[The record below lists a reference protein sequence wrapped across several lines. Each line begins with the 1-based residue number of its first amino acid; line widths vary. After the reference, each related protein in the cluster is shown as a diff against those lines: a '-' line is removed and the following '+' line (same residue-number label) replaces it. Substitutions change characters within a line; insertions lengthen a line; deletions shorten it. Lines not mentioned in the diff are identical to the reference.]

1 MKYTRKFEK
10 RNPTGRAAG
19 TGRTGSR
26 TLARKILSAVA
37 ALSVAGQPFAALA
50 STVTRVDGT
59 KIDFN
64 NNVGKIYAEQMKG
77 DVAVNRFDQFNITA
91 GDIANMYF
99 QTQGSSQWAGSLVNF
114 VNSRVDVAGT
124 VNAIKGNQI
133 GGNLYFLSASGMAVT
148 GSGVINAGSLFV
160 MTPTQDFMKGILD
173 NQNFSIDDFANNEWK
188 QISTMQVPLNA
199 SGTITVEGQIHTTDG
214 INLRAARIQVGG
226 ENASPDAGALL
237 ETGVLDFK
245 DFVKLD
251 ASQQEAAGLRSL
263 TATQTGSGDI
273 VLSAVATER
282 NEYDDTFDTSTTDN
296 NLIHAS
302 VSVAGGSKVKAA
314 GDVNITAAASSGEA
328 YDKYFSDANGE
339 TDGALE
345 VWGQIVKT
353 KADITIDGTVTGQH
367 VDIAADSHNSFITG
381 GPTDVASLDTI
392 NAVLGAGT
400 INMDAAYAVL
410 GSEASV
416 DVGETAVVE
425 ATAADTADEKALS
438 ITADSTVNA
447 AAGAATTAIKFM
459 NFKHSG
465 NVPSAAAAYAKTDNT
480 ASVTIAGSV
489 KSAGSMDVKANADSH
504 LEAAAVNN
512 VTYAGG
518 GSTADETRIN
528 AAITIANGTNAA
540 SVDIADTAS
549 LNAAGD
555 LDVSAV
561 GTNSVRTEAYA
572 ESKESAAV
580 SAAVNVTAY
589 DSSASVNVDGTL
601 RGSAVNVTTG
611 NAVTENTVIADSSIG
626 SGRFKTAAV
635 NAALG
640 SQSFNTIKDALTSI
654 KNQIYKSED
663 TINTFVDNAADMF
676 SAGATVA
683 VANESH
689 AADVTIGNSASIT
702 AENADGAKG
711 NIAVK
716 ASNVIYDTQMRAQG
730 VTNNYTDNNDKKE
743 VLINAAVLYADV
755 DNRASVTV
763 EGGSAE
769 NHAALDGADVTI
781 SADSEFRYGR
791 IDRMI
796 GELLALCEQL
806 EGAYDSNSDYAEHV
820 KELADKANA
829 YKENLAKDPSYAD
842 STEGNEA
849 AMALALAA
857 QTVSEDASVTTQI
870 KEIFTGPF
878 SVAGAAAEFA
888 NPANYASFRAS
899 GGTSGSHDDTTTAA
913 IAGSVNINNLN
924 TQAAVRIGKNAVVK
938 AEGQADIGA
947 HAKQEDV
954 AIVGRIGLNSGSEN
968 VIGGSVNVQ
977 QGQADSLVAIAEG
990 AAVSGASV
998 SLAAENDINR
1008 TGIVVGAGKGG
1019 NVAAAG
1025 MVNYM
1030 EGSSSAVVSVD
1041 DEASLN
1047 AEADADAA
1055 DGEAKKKDGSVS
1067 LHARNDT
1074 VITSIAGGAVLGTAA
1089 GVGASIGITD
1099 YEVDTI
1105 AAVADNDAD
1114 AVRDA
1119 DDPAARLLAH
1129 VRNGLNAEEA
1139 AALYGAG
1146 AVAADGAG
1154 ITANTFC
1161 ANAENGSVINTVTVA
1176 GGAVTGS
1183 DSDEPGIFDKANN
1196 FIANTGNRFQN
1207 VFNRADTAFHNK
1219 LGEGISVPPE
1229 ALPTNMEATNPKVGT
1244 DLPSLSLAGAGS
1256 ASVNV
1261 VDSETAAL
1269 VENAAVS
1276 LHPAGDAAAAMTVAA
1291 EDSGFIGAWSG
1302 AGALTWKQS
1311 VTETNWNNKNVGL
1324 AGAVAVNDAGS
1335 TVTAL
1340 IRGSSIDGASSI
1352 SNTAKK
1358 DGALVAAGLGLAAA
1372 KAGQGGNGSYNGA
1385 ASVSVNLSDNDISA
1399 LMEENTVN
1407 ENADDGAST
1416 ALTNG
1421 AYDSDT
1427 QVTGG
1432 INMSVIL
1439 GGEKGVAIGGTVGY
1453 SELTNEV
1460 TSRVS
1465 GGTYKDMGA
1474 VDVHALSDITQVGAA
1489 VGVSASAAQEK
1500 NIGFNGVAAYNQLNN
1515 TVTAG
1520 IENADIAAA
1529 SVGVR
1534 AQDTDL
1540 GTKKYDTY
1548 LEDRGIDADGS
1559 SYIENVKDTTTDLA
1573 NPGTSGNTIVTGA
1586 LGVTVAAGE
1595 NSGAGAAAISISDI
1609 NNDFDAHITG
1619 GTISAS
1625 GSGDESVPDVNV
1637 YAKSDT
1643 LLVGVA
1649 AGGAGS
1655 GNISGAGSVTWQT
1668 IDNDTTASI
1677 DSAAIHADSTAVRAL
1692 NGTLGVNVAGQIS
1705 VGKTAV
1711 GLAIA
1716 YNNMENTT
1724 GAYVKGGT
1732 VESYTEDGSAAVNVN
1747 AENAGKLY
1755 AIGAGVGVSTETAAA
1770 NGTIA
1775 INIGRNNTE
1784 ALIDADEEG
1793 NRAKLSRI
1801 SSLNVTTE
1809 DKSGEFALAGGVGAG
1824 KGAAVGGAVA
1834 YNEIGSLSGSD
1845 EEKKQQNT
1853 AQVNRADITNADG
1866 AKVNVNAG
1874 DTLSLDT
1881 IAVGVGVSAGGSGA
1895 SVAVQGAA
1903 ATALIDKN
1911 TEASMTDT
1919 VIKAADNVS
1928 GADVDIRASSV
1939 NELTTSADVASVAV
1953 GGASVSV
1960 GAGVAVNRSEADV
1973 AAYVDDGE
1981 MNVNDLRIDAA
1992 NRANIMT
1999 IGVGGS
2005 VAGGTGAG
2013 VTGSVAVNQIN
2024 NGTLAGIRNGAQI
2037 TAGNNVVVGAAGD
2050 EQIANYAGS
2059 ASVTATGAAIGVSV
2073 SVNQIDSMTD
2083 AAIKGDETKVTALGR
2098 GDETAVKDT
2107 VADSSIL
2114 DDFVDENAF
2123 ESGTSLAD
2131 SRTDSTYKGVA
2142 VSASSTHNIK
2152 SFLIN
2157 AGGTGTGAAVNGTV
2171 NVNQIDGATTAA
2183 IRGADINSA
2192 SGASDVSVVA
2202 HDYTNSA
2209 GIVGTANGT
2218 GTGASVGLGSDTNTV
2233 SRDVTAEVTGG
2244 ESAEN
2249 TVHAAD
2255 LVVDADAKQGIS
2267 SLTTGVS
2274 IAGIGA
2280 AVSNATSVA
2289 LLDGKTTARLHNA
2302 NVTAD
2307 TVDVN
2312 ASHTGKL
2319 NTLGIAVG
2327 AGGVGA
2333 GVGIGVSVL
2342 NEDSETTAELSGTS
2356 ISITGNG
2363 GDEAG
2368 HVNVGAENTTKVN
2381 YQLYNAGGAVAGV
2394 AGSIG
2399 VSNVNSRVNTAVKD
2413 STVGT
2418 ETDGVMA
2425 QAAKDIAISGK
2436 NTIDFTNKAGTA
2448 GAGAVG
2454 AGVGVAVNTIDSQ
2467 VLTSVENSYLY
2478 ASKDLSVTA
2487 EETRNV
2493 EQMAVNAAAGG
2504 VGAGANV
2511 MITNI
2516 GKEVDGAYGENL
2528 QTDKDGKVTGE
2539 DGMDVDAAYTQAEN
2553 AMNGNR
2559 LSSSY
2564 TLGVLSEAEVNQMP
2578 EAAAGKGTA
2587 AEEDKSMVKVTIDG
2601 AHLYT
2606 GDAVTAEAKETT
2618 NVEMNGINASAGLAA
2633 SVSGAVGILDVHRN
2647 SGVEIT
2653 SAAIDA
2659 GSFTAQALQNGESA
2673 LNIYQGTL
2681 GGGFS
2686 IGAAYA
2692 SASTEGKTGVGIGNS
2707 QINVKGDA
2715 DISAEDTGKT
2725 AVNAIGV
2732 AVAAGGAASVIA
2744 AEGTNRGE
2752 TTVTVDETGITAG
2765 GDITVDASRK
2775 ADEGDSLT
2783 VSAIAA
2789 SGGLAFAG
2797 AGVSAIAGEYGKVG
2811 AEITGS
2817 SRFNAGNAISVSA
2830 LNAPSV
2836 NASTGA
2842 VSASVL
2848 FGSAAVTVAEA
2859 NLGSEN
2865 EHLQTTV
2872 SIGDDSTF
2880 EAEAM
2885 TAEAKA
2891 DASQTVDMNAL
2902 SITASPFSASATA
2915 QVNTGGA
2922 AAYSDVSVDIGKSVF
2937 KGHDLNG
2944 MDLTVTGSNT
2954 VHQNVKAY
2962 GISAGTL
2969 AATGTNL
2976 ADTLAHLST
2985 QVTADGNADSRFD
2998 EVRIDGKSYAV
3009 VSNEA
3014 NGYGGALVDISP
3026 YAAKVENDFTADTDV
3041 TLKGVWNA
3049 AGSLS
3054 AQALNGMDIDL
3065 MADAVRA
3072 AILNGSG
3079 TWLHNVIDNAADVN
3093 LKDAKITTTGAQNY
3107 TAQNRA
3113 DYVGTIKGSGYGVAT
3128 GSATD
3133 FEDTIK
3139 FSAGVNITGST
3150 LESTGD
3156 DGGITAFASTD
3167 GSITSK
3173 NSLKSA
3179 GVIPVALASSAHAIT
3194 YDNSVDVNGSTLTT
3208 DKAGSDIT
3216 LAATDDTDVKL
3227 EALADT
3233 QGGVIGAASAAVTNT
3248 LNRANTISVD
3258 KESALHSTNDVNLY
3272 AGADTDG
3279 GLSGLNLQVLADA
3292 YNKTAV
3298 PVATKPSLSNTMTQA
3313 NQVHLDG
3320 TAESVRHINAKAGKG
3335 VTTVTESAEEYRI
3348 WGGTNGKG
3356 DVASTAF
3363 GDTVKSETTENFVN
3377 ITGSATAGIHNK
3389 LAITIDGQTTTTK
3402 PEYNE
3407 EQTEVVTEGGI
3418 SYDGITVTVKEGEDW
3433 FDTDSLKLT
3442 DMTLVNGL
3450 MERYNQVEAY
3460 LQAYAE
3466 DSDAHAAY
3474 AAERDLL
3481 LAEMLGAGLAE
3492 KSESGDIVPLES
3504 IDLPAVE
3511 LPDIVV
3517 SGGNVNIDADKLTGS
3532 GAITAQGAPQLSITN
3547 NSDLYLAVNDLTI
3560 SDAGGRIVTNET
3572 DVSSFGGKQTA
3583 DGVSGETPKITVTGG
3598 TQDFS
3603 ATDKLVKPDIGI
3615 FGDVTNTAGDIEIRN
3630 ENYDILM
3637 QGSVNGRNITIS
3649 APKGSVTQ
3657 TSSTG
3662 IFNVGSD
3669 PITRLQFSE
3678 EVAKKIQT
3686 YLYEQYSKNSSA
3698 TSGSLSFDNY
3708 RDYLSWLL
3716 TDVGVTLEELGVGTQ
3731 VVGTDDVTITNN
3743 VKYRL
3748 LLISYAQKVLG
3759 EDATTEEI
3767 AAEALKQETEAKA
3780 GGFSSWITFLNKV
3793 GADYTISEDGL
3804 SALESSLTKEQ
3815 VSVHAGGNVYI
3826 DAVNVNIGGLV
3837 QSGYGSY
3844 ATALTDVDAGK
3855 VSALDAAWQTAPVTL
3870 TDADVMGNDKYLV
3883 NGGGEYWNADTKQ
3896 WEYEVKVYYN
3906 PSTQQLITESVRP
3919 EGGDIRITGKVSSTG
3934 NGRILAADGTPDV
3947 SIDTSAV
3954 DRDLKVNSITVNQL
3968 SGLITI
3974 TDKNQLKTVDGKAV
3988 DGAYLVTEYR
3998 NGQYRQ
4004 YYVGDTTLPDW
4015 TDGTPDYQPAE
4026 GTQFAWTGG
4035 VTGERIEQK
4044 QYTEK
4049 FLFWG
4054 PLTYSKS
4061 DDLLQRIKQV
4071 GGKVESTPI
4080 SSGGETSS
4088 MVNGSLITGN
4098 YAGGENM
4105 LTIKWNYSDLLDE
4118 NGNPIT
4124 QASDPTVK
4132 KKYDGT
4138 AGKIFGYGKYYY
4150 TWTETTGDQM
4160 SSTTGIKADNAV
4172 QIGFIGTDGKGNIQV
4187 TSQGNL
4193 SLAGNLTNATAVTD
4207 GQTSGVGSVNL
4218 TSTAGGI
4225 ASLGSAA
4232 IHSDDV
4238 NLSAAGDIA
4247 VNHAAIGSGA
4257 SLDAVTTAGD
4267 IRFTSA
4273 DGDLTVERAY
4283 AGGTDGGYTAST
4295 GSVFI
4300 RTKGS
4305 LFDAGQYD
4313 AAVKGQRIDLV
4324 STAGSI
4330 GTKDKALTIVG
4341 GSDLYSSDTM
4351 ASSVNAQAQGD
4362 IVLTQTDGNMRLGT
4376 IVSETGDAV
4385 LTVTDGSFVDAHP
4398 TKESASSTAE
4408 DKIARWLEAGLISA
4422 DDTEDSSAKAAEAA
4436 KEERLKGLTDR
4447 METLA
4452 SESEHTVT
4460 DYTEAADAFFND
4472 EDMQTAKQTYIT
4484 AVTGANGD
4492 TDTINAAYADYK
4504 AAQDA
4509 YFESKGFT
4517 PAEQEVIASYAEVA
4531 NSDNYGWSQNQL
4543 LYAVQDSVL
4552 NADPG
4557 EVLTVETPNVS
4568 AKNITLN
4575 AAKGGVGVDGEAQ
4588 TIAYGDLN
4596 NVDNLKLLASAKAG
4610 DLTWGDD
4617 SVTIRQQQPITVQVT
4632 EETGEVN
4639 VTGRDNV
4646 YLAGVKDT
4654 QLHLND
4660 IATAGDIRLQGDA
4673 GVDVNTLKGE
4683 NLTIAGGTGSI
4694 SSTVNDGGYVH
4705 TNMSGA
4711 VDVRAEGDISIYQMT
4726 GDRDAEGDL
4735 RILSAATDG
4744 TANFKADG
4752 SILMYNVPG
4761 STAQGYINAGTELN
4775 LIAGGAVGSADT
4787 GIRVLDNGAVVNA
4800 DAKNGGI
4807 YLTGTNSSHTDDGTL
4822 VLGTLTGESVNV
4834 TGEGSISLGRE
4845 DDPATESSE
4854 AVAGSISTTD
4864 GDVTLAAAKDIG
4876 LDNGSITAKTD
4887 GSGTV
4892 HLTAGTVN
4900 EDGTAGTIGS
4910 VTQNEDAAG
4919 SIHAGTVNLSTT
4931 GSQILASAE
4940 NVIDRFAAEGLGEA
4954 GSINGSIDF
4963 VSAAENVSV
4972 AFGDETNKGIT
4983 VHDGGITVTQTHDDG
4998 GSLTI
5003 TGSAA
5008 TTETEEPVDASIAFT
5023 STGGL
5028 TNTGTLTSADA
5039 VTMTAQGGITQTGDV
5054 TAADDAS
5061 FTTTGGAIS
5070 LGGSVTSTA
5079 GSVTADTNSGVI
5091 TVTGSASAAQD
5102 VSLTTDSG
5110 AITVTGT
5117 STAGKGFTATTG
5129 SGAIELGGDVTA
5141 ETESIKAETKDGAIT
5156 VSGKTDAAKDITL
5169 HSDKGAITV
5178 TGGAEAGD
5186 NFSATTATGDV
5197 TIGTETGGSVTAGT
5211 GNVTVTTGSGDVTVY
5226 GTTEAGTDIAFHSDK
5241 GTIHVGGASTAGQTF
5256 SATTGGGDIF
5266 LDGDVTS
5273 KEDRIM
5279 AETESGAITVSGNAG
5294 AEKDITLKS
5303 GSGAIKVTGTST
5315 AGKGFTATTGSGDIT
5330 LKGDVTTGTDDV
5342 SASTGSGDITIGGII
5357 TSGSD
5362 VTAETEDG
5370 NITFAE
5376 AVHADKGNITANAKG
5391 TGSIRVTDDL
5401 SALGD
5406 ISLAVNNGGI
5416 LFKGS
5421 EDGVHEEIHITS
5433 ASGNIT
5439 VTAAGADDIMDTNGE
5454 GENGDWAIFTALGEG
5469 GEGGNITV
5477 RHDGTGDIDL
5487 YELTA
5492 KNDARVSAGKDDGT
5506 GGNIHIVNLNGD
5518 LVAIVT
5524 KNPDAEMQ
5532 VEHMTAASRI
5542 ELTGSNINLDTIR
5555 QREDG
5560 DGFLVLDLEASDPA
5574 QPITSLIIR
5583 DLGSPVGTRF
5593 EQLWLKDGFIHSS
5606 SGALHFDKLFVEDLF
5621 TAETPYMKT
5630 DVWGAPPVLDT
5641 SKDTIYWIDTP
5652 KNRPSVSLNDWYDP
5666 SVDGGWMY
5674 LHFDGA
5680 APLQDSNGHLLYGKN
5695 GSEVYSRR
5703 HSLVEWMNR
5712 FQDRDFYDG
5721 ERAAETLL
5729 SYHDRYGLISGG
5741 GAAAENADESEITV
5755 E

>member
-10 RNPTGRAAG
+10 RNSTGRAAG
-19 TGRTGSR
+19 TGRIDSR

-50 STVTRVDGT
+50 STVTRVPGASGGEI
-59 KIDFN
+59 KFEN
-64 NNVGKIYAEQMKG
+64 GVGKIYAEQMKG

-99 QTQGSSQWAGSLVNF
+99 QTQGANQWAGSLVNF

-124 VNAIKGNQI
+124 VNAIKDNQI
-133 GGNLYFLSASGMAVT
+133 GGNLYFLSANGMAVT

-173 NQNFSIDDFANNEWK
+173 NQNFSIDDFSNNEWK

-425 ATAADTADEKALS
+425 ATAADTADEKALT

-601 RGSAVNVTTG
+601 RGSAVNVTAG

-635 NAALG
+635 NSALG

-769 NHAALDGADVTI
+769 SHAALDGADVTI

-806 EGAYDSNSDYAEHV
+806 EGAYDSNSDYAAHV

-947 HAKQEDV
+947 HATQEDV
-954 AIVGRIGLNSGSEN
+954 AIVGRIGLNSGAEN

-1146 AVAADGAG
+1146 TVAADGAG
-1154 ITANTFC
+1154 ITANTFR

-1276 LHPAGDAAAAMTVAA
+1276 LHPTGDAAAAMTVAA

-1465 GGTYKDMGA
+1465 GGTYKDMGT

-1489 VGVSASAAQEK
+1489 VGVSASAAQGK

-1520 IENADIAAA
+1520 IENADIAATA
-1529 SVGVR
+1529 VGVR

-1732 VESYTEDGSAAVNVN
+1732 VESYTEDGSASVNVN

-1770 NGTIA
+1770 NGTVA

-1853 AQVNRADITNADG
+1853 AQVNRADITTADG

-1874 DTLSLDT
+1874 DTSSLDT

-1973 AAYVDDGE
+1973 AACVDGGE

-1992 NRANIMT
+1992 NRANIET

-2059 ASVTATGAAIGVSV
+2059 ASVTATGAAVGVSV

-2083 AAIKGDETKVTALGR
+2083 AAIEGDETKVTALGK

-2107 VADSSIL
+2107 VDDGSIL
-2114 DDFVDENAF
+2114 DNFVDENAF

-2152 SFLIN
+2152 SFLLN

-2202 HDYTNSA
+2202 HDYANSA

-2233 SRDVTAEVTGG
+2233 SRDVTAEVIGG
-2244 ESAEN
+2244 ASAKN

-2327 AGGVGA
+2327 AGGEGA

-2363 GDEAG
+2363 GEEAG
-2368 HVNVGAENTTKVN
+2368 HVNVGAENATKVN

-2528 QTDKDGKVTGE
+2528 QTDKDGNVTSE

-2564 TLGVLSEAEVNQMP
+2564 TLGVLSEDEVNQMP
-2578 EAAAGKGTA
+2578 EAAAGKGAA

-2601 AHLYT
+2601 AHLYA

-2618 NVEMNGINASAGLAA
+2618 NVEMDGINASAGLAA

-2653 SAAIDA
+2653 STAIDA
-2659 GSFTAQALQNGESA
+2659 GSFTAQALQNGGSA

-2732 AVAAGGAASVIA
+2732 AVAAGGAASVIV

-2752 TTVTVDETGITAG
+2752 TTVTVNETGITAG

-2848 FGSAAVTVAEA
+2848 LGSAAVTVAEA

-2880 EAEAM
+2880 EADTM

-2902 SITASPFSASATA
+2902 SITASPFAASATA

-2937 KGHDLNG
+2937 KGHDPNG
-2944 MDLTVTGSNT
+2944 MDLSVTGSNT

-3041 TLKGVWNA
+3041 TLKGAWNA

-3065 MADAVRA
+3065 TADAVRA
-3072 AILNGSG
+3072 AIIGGSG
-3079 TWLHNVIDNAADVN
+3079 TWLDNVIQNAADVN
-3093 LKDAKITTTGAQNY
+3093 LTDASITTGGAQSY
-3107 TAQNRA
+3107 TAENRA
-3113 DYVGTIKGSGYGVAT
+3113 DYTGAINGSGYGGLDVN
-3128 GSATD
+3128 ATD
-3133 FEDTIK
+3133 FKDDIDFHAAVTMD
-3139 FSAGVNITGST
+3139 GST

-3156 DGGITAFASTD
+3156 GGGITAFALTD
-3167 GSITSK
+3167 GTLTAK

-3208 DKAGSDIT
+3208 GKAGSDIT
-3216 LAATDDTDVKL
+3216 LAAADDTDVKL

-3233 QGGVIGAASAAVTNT
+3233 QGGVIGAASAAVKNT

-3363 GDTVKSETTENFVN
+3363 GDTVKSETTENFVD

-3389 LAITIDGQTTTTK
+3389 LDITIGGQTTTKEPT
-3402 PEYNE
+3402 YV
-3407 EQTEVVTEGGI
+3407 EVELKDEGGNPILDEDGNPRKEKVLDTEGGI
-3418 SYDGITVTVKEGEDW
+3418 SYNGITVTVKEGEDW

-3532 GAITAQGAPQLSITN
+3532 GTITAQGAPQLTITN

-3572 DVSSFGGKQTA
+3572 DVSSFDGTKIA
-3583 DGVSGETPKITVTGG
+3583 DGVSGETPKITVAGG

-3630 ENYDILM
+3630 DNYDILM

-3686 YLYEQYSKNSSA
+3686 YLYEQYSKNPSA

-3716 TDVGVTLEELGVGTQ
+3716 TAVGVTLEELGVGTQ
-3731 VVGTDDVTITNN
+3731 IVGTDDVTITNN
-3743 VKYRL
+3743 VTYRL

-3759 EDATTEEI
+3759 EDATAEEI
-3767 AAEALKQETEAKA
+3767 LNLETEAKA

-3793 GADYTISEDGL
+3793 GADYTISEAGL

-4004 YYVGDTTLPDW
+4004 YYVGDTTLPGW
-4015 TDGTPDYQPAE
+4015 TDGMPDYQPAK

-4061 DDLLQRIKQV
+4061 DDLLQRIEQV

-4172 QIGFIGTDGKGNIQV
+4172 QIGFIGTDGTGNIQV

-4257 SLDAVTTAGD
+4257 SLDAVTTAGN

-4283 AGGTDGGYTAST
+4283 AGGTDGDYTAST
-4295 GSVFI
+4295 GSVSI
-4300 RTKGS
+4300 RTEGS
-4305 LFDAGQYD
+4305 LFDAGQRD

-4324 STAGSI
+4324 SGGSI
-4330 GTKDKALTIVG
+4330 GSLDENGTVTNEFRIVG

-4398 TKESASSTAE
+4398 TEDSASSTAE

-4422 DDTEDSSAKAAEAA
+4422 DDTEDSSDKAAKAA
-4436 KEERLKGLTDR
+4436 KEERLAGLTDR

-4460 DYTEAADAFFND
+4460 DYTDAADAFFND
-4472 EDMQTAKQTYIT
+4472 EGMQTAKQTYIT
-4484 AVTGANGD
+4484 ALTEANGD

-4531 NSDNYGWSQNQL
+4531 NSKNYGWSQNQL

-4552 NADPG
+4552 NAEPG

-4588 TIAYGDLN
+4588 KIDYDDLN

-4632 EETGEVN
+4632 EETGAVN

-4660 IATAGDIRLQGDA
+4660 IATTGDIRLQGDA
-4673 GVDVNTLKGE
+4673 GVDVSTLKGE

-4694 SSTVNDGGYVH
+4694 GSTVNDGGYVH
-4705 TNMSGA
+4705 TEMSGV
-4711 VDVRAEGDISIYQMT
+4711 VDARAEGDISIFQT
-4726 GDRDAEGDL
+4726 AGDL
-4735 RILSAATDG
+4735 QILSAATEG

-4752 SILMYNVPG
+4752 SILMYDVPG

-4800 DAKNGGI
+4800 DAQNGGI
-4807 YLTGTNSSHTDDGTL
+4807 YLAGTNSSHTDDGTL

-4845 DDPATESSE
+4845 DDPTEPSE

-4864 GDVTLAAAKDIG
+4864 GDVTLTAAKDIG

-4892 HLTAGTVN
+4892 DLTARG
-4900 EDGTAGTIGS
+4900 GS
-4910 VTQNEDAAG
+4910 VTQSEISTG
-4919 SIHAGTVNLSTT
+4919 SIHADTVNLSTT
-4931 GSQILASAE
+4931 DSQILASAE
-4940 NVIDRFAAEGLGEA
+4940 NVISRFVAEGLGET

-4972 AFGDETNKGIT
+4972 DFGDGIT
-4983 VHDGGITVTQTHDDG
+4983 VNDGGITVTHQSGTG
-4998 GSLTI
+4998 NPGSLTI
-5003 TGSAA
+5003 TGSAT
-5008 TTETEEPVDASIAFT
+5008 TTEAEEDTDASIAFT
-5023 STGGL
+5023 STGSIK
-5028 TNTGTLTSADA
+5028 NDGTLTSADA
-5039 VTMTAQGGITQTGDV
+5039 VTMTAQGGIKQTGDV

-5070 LGGSVTSTA
+5070 LGGSVTSTS
-5079 GSVTADTNSGVI
+5079 GNVTADTKDGAI
-5091 TVTGSASAAQD
+5091 TVTGSASAGQN

-5110 AITVTGT
+5110 AVTIGTEDGEGSVTANAGDVTVTTGSGDVTVHGT

-5141 ETESIKAETKDGAIT
+5141 KTESITAETKDGAIT
-5156 VSGKTDAAKDITL
+5156 VSGKTDAAKDIML
-5169 HSDKGAITV
+5169 HSGDGAIT
-5178 TGGAEAGD
+5178 
-5186 NFSATTATGDV
+5186 
-5197 TIGTETGGSVTAGT
+5197 
-5211 GNVTVTTGSGDVTVY
+5211 
-5226 GTTEAGTDIAFHSDK
+5226 
-5241 GTIHVGGASTAGQTF
+5241 
-5256 SATTGGGDIF
+5256 
-5266 LDGDVTS
+5266 
-5273 KEDRIM
+5273 
-5279 AETESGAITVSGNAG
+5279 
-5294 AEKDITLKS
+5294 
-5303 GSGAIKVTGTST
+5303 VTGTST
-5315 AGKGFTATTGSGDIT
+5315 AGAGFAATTGSGDIT
-5330 LKGDVTTGTDDV
+5330 LEGDVTTGTDDV
-5342 SASTGSGDITIGGII
+5342 SASTGSGDITIGGVI
-5357 TSGSD
+5357 TSGKD

-5370 NITFAE
+5370 SITFAE
-5376 AVHADKGNITANAKG
+5376 AVHAENGNITASAKG

-5416 LFKGS
+5416 RFEGS

-5433 ASGNIT
+5433 ASGDIT
-5439 VTAAGADDIMDTNGE
+5439 VTAAGAGDIMDTNGK
-5454 GENGDWAIFTALGEG
+5454 GETGDWAIFTASGEG

-5477 RHDGTGDIDL
+5477 RHEGTGDIDL

-5492 KNDARVSAGKDDGT
+5492 KNDARVYAAGEGGT

-5542 ELTGSNINLDTIR
+5542 ELTGSDINLDTIR

-5630 DVWGAPPVLDT
+5630 DVWGAPPVLDP
-5641 SKDTIYWIDTP
+5641 SKDTIYWIDTS
-5652 KNRPSVSLNDWYDP
+5652 KNRPSVSLSDWYEP
-5666 SVDGGWMY
+5666 AVDGGWMY

>member
-26 TLARKILSAVA
+26 TLARKILSAVT
-37 ALSVAGQPFAALA
+37 ALSVIGNPFATLA
-50 STVTRVDGT
+50 ASVVTRYDKPNDNIMTG
-59 KIDFN
+59 
-64 NNVGKIYAEQMKG
+64 NVGNIYAETVK
-77 DVAVNRFDQFNITA
+77 DNVAVNRFDKFQIGA

-124 VNAIKGNQI
+124 VNAIKDNRI

-214 INLRAARIQVGG
+214 INLRAAHIQVGG
-226 ENASPDAGALL
+226 ETASPDAGALL

-251 ASQQEAAGLRSL
+251 DSQQEAAGLRSL

-282 NEYDDTFDTSTTDN
+282 NEYDGTFDTSTTDN

-353 KADITIDGTVTGQH
+353 KADIAIDGTVTGRH
-367 VDIAADSHNSFITG
+367 VDIAVDSHNSFITG

-540 SVDIADTAS
+540 LVDIADTAS
-549 LNAAGD
+549 LNAEGD

-601 RGSAVNVTTG
+601 RGSAVNITAG

-689 AADVTIGNSASIT
+689 AADVTIGNGASIT

-769 NHAALDGADVTI
+769 SHAALDGADVTI

-806 EGAYDSNSDYAEHV
+806 EGAYDSNSDYAAHV

-947 HAKQEDV
+947 HATQEDV
-954 AIVGRIGLNSGSEN
+954 AIVGRIGLNSGAEN

-1154 ITANTFC
+1154 ITANTFR

-1269 VENAAVS
+1269 VENAVVS

-1534 AQDTDL
+1534 AQDTNL

-1801 SSLNVTTE
+1801 SSLNVTTG
-1809 DKSGEFALAGGVGAG
+1809 DKNGEFALAGGVGAG

-1853 AQVNRADITNADG
+1853 AQVNRADITTADG

-1874 DTLSLDT
+1874 DTSSLDT

-1973 AAYVDDGE
+1973 SACVDGGE

-2083 AAIKGDETKVTALGR
+2083 AAIEGDETKVTALGK

-2209 GIVGTANGT
+2209 GIVGTANVT

-2244 ESAEN
+2244 ASAKN

-2289 LLDGKTTARLHNA
+2289 LLDGKTTARLHTA

-2368 HVNVGAENTTKVN
+2368 HVNVGAENATKVN

-2448 GAGAVG
+2448 SAGAVG

-2487 EETRNV
+2487 EESRTVN
-2493 EQMAVNAAAGG
+2493 QLAVNAAAGG

-2528 QTDKDGKVTGE
+2528 QTDDNGKVTGE
-2539 DGMDVDAAYTQAEN
+2539 DGMDVDAAYTQAED

-2578 EAAAGKGTA
+2578 EAAAGKGAA
-2587 AEEDKSMVKVTIDG
+2587 AEEDKSIVKVTIDG
-2601 AHLYT
+2601 AYLYA

-2653 SAAIDA
+2653 STAIDA
-2659 GSFTAQALQNGESA
+2659 GSFTAQALQNGGSA

-2707 QINVKGDA
+2707 QINVKGDV

-2732 AVAAGGAASVIA
+2732 AVAAGGAASVIV

-2752 TTVTVDETGITAG
+2752 TTVTIDKTAIAAG

-2848 FGSAAVTVAEA
+2848 LGSAAVTVAEA

-2880 EAEAM
+2880 EADTM

-2937 KGHDLNG
+2937 KGHDPNG
-2944 MDLTVTGSNT
+2944 MDLSVTGSNT

-3065 MADAVRA
+3065 TADAVRA
-3072 AILNGSG
+3072 AIIGGSG
-3079 TWLHNVIDNAADVN
+3079 TRLDNVIQNAADVN
-3093 LKDAKITTTGAQNY
+3093 LTGASITTGGAQSY
-3107 TAQNRA
+3107 TAENRA
-3113 DYVGTIKGSGYGVAT
+3113 DYTGVINGSGYGGLDV
-3128 GSATD
+3128 SATEFKDDID
-3133 FEDTIK
+3133 FHAAVTMD
-3139 FSAGVNITGST
+3139 SST

-3156 DGGITAFASTD
+3156 NGGITAFASTD
-3167 GSITSK
+3167 GTITSK

-3179 GVIPVALASSAHAIT
+3179 GVIPVALASSTHGIT
-3194 YDNSVDVNGSTLTT
+3194 YDSRVDVKGSTLTT

-3216 LAATDDTDVKL
+3216 LAAADDTDVKL
-3227 EALADT
+3227 ETIADT
-3233 QGGVIGAASAAVTNT
+3233 QGGAVGAASAAVKNT

-3272 AGADTDG
+3272 AGADTGG

-3292 YNKTAV
+3292 YNKTLV
-3298 PVATKPSLSNTMTQA
+3298 PVATKPSLTNTMTQA

-3348 WGGTNGKG
+3348 WGGTNGQG

-3363 GDTVKSETTENFVN
+3363 GDTVKSETTENFVE

-3389 LAITIDGQTTTTK
+3389 LDITIDGQTTTKEPT
-3402 PEYNE
+3402 YV
-3407 EQTEVVTEGGI
+3407 EVELKDEDGNPILDEDGNPRKETVLDTEGGI

-3433 FDTDSLKLT
+3433 FDTDSLKPT

-3466 DSDAHAAY
+3466 DSDAYAAY

-3572 DVSSFGGKQTA
+3572 DVSSFDGTQAA
-3583 DGVSGETPKITVTGG
+3583 DGVSGETPSITVTGG
-3598 TQDFS
+3598 TKDFS
-3603 ATDKLVKPDIGI
+3603 DNTDKLVKPDIGI

-3686 YLYEQYSKNSSA
+3686 YLYEQYSKNQSE

-3731 VVGTDDVTITNN
+3731 IVGTDDVTITNN

-3883 NGGGEYWNADTKQ
+3883 NGGGEYWNTDTQQ

-3974 TDKNQLKTVDGKAV
+3974 TDKNQLKIVDGKAV

-4004 YYVGDTTLPDW
+4004 YYVGDTTLPGW
-4015 TDGTPDYQPAE
+4015 TSGTPDYQPAE

-4061 DDLLQRIKQV
+4061 DDLLQRIEQV

-4098 YAGGENM
+4098 YAGGDKM
-4105 LTIKWNYSDLLDE
+4105 LTIKWTYSDLLDE

-4160 SSTTGIKADNAV
+4160 SSTTGLKADNAV
-4172 QIGFIGTDGKGNIQV
+4172 QIGFIGTDGTGNIQV

-4207 GQTSGVGSVNL
+4207 GQTSGIGSVNL

-4247 VNHAAIGSGA
+4247 VNHASIGSGA

-4283 AGGTDGGYTAST
+4283 AGGTDGGYTAAT
-4295 GSVFI
+4295 GSVSI
-4300 RTKGS
+4300 RMEGS

-4324 STAGSI
+4324 SGGSI
-4330 GTKDKALTIVG
+4330 GSLDENGTVTNEFRIVG

-4385 LTVTDGSFVDAHP
+4385 LTVTDGSFIDAHP
-4398 TKESASSTAE
+4398 TEESASSTAE

-4422 DDTEDSSAKAAEAA
+4422 DDTEDSSKAAAEAA
-4436 KEERLKGLTDR
+4436 KEERLAGLTDR

-4452 SESEHTVT
+4452 SESDNGHTKDT
-4460 DYTEAADAFFND
+4460 YISAAADFHNNT
-4472 EDMQTAKQTYIT
+4472 DMQAAKEAYIT

-4509 YFESKGFT
+4509 YFERKGFT
-4517 PAEQEVIASYAEVA
+4517 PAEQEVITSYAEVA
-4531 NSDNYGWSQNQL
+4531 NSENYGWSRNQL

-4552 NADPG
+4552 NAEPG

-4673 GVDVNTLKGE
+4673 GVDVSTLKGE

-4694 SSTVNDGGYVH
+4694 GSTVNDGGYVH

-4711 VDVRAEGDISIYQMT
+4711 VDVRAEGDISIYQTT
-4726 GDRDAEGDL
+4726 GDRDSKGDL
-4735 RILSAATDG
+4735 RILSVATDG

-4800 DAKNGGI
+4800 DAQDGGI
-4807 YLTGTNSSHTDDGTL
+4807 YLEGTNSNHSDDGTL
-4822 VLGTLTGESVNV
+4822 VLGTLNGELVNV

-4845 DDPATESSE
+4845 DDPATEPSE

-4864 GDVTLAAAKDIG
+4864 GDVTLAAAKDIN
-4876 LDNGSITAKTD
+4876 LDNGSITAKTN

-4892 HLTAGTVN
+4892 DLTA
-4900 EDGTAGTIGS
+4900 AGGS
-4910 VTQNEDAAG
+4910 VTQSKDSAG
-4919 SIHAGTVNLSTT
+4919 SIHAGAVNISTT

-4940 NVIDRFAAEGLGEA
+4940 NVISQFAAEGLGEA

-4983 VHDGGITVTQTHDDG
+4983 VHDGGITVTQTHDNG

-5003 TGSAA
+5003 TGSAT
-5008 TTETEEPVDASIAFT
+5008 TTEAEEDTDASIAFT
-5023 STGGL
+5023 STGGIK
-5028 TNTGTLTSADA
+5028 NDGTLTSADA
-5039 VTMTAQGGITQTGDV
+5039 VTMTAQGDIKQTGDV

-5070 LGGSVTSTA
+5070 LGGSVTSTG
-5079 GSVTADTNSGVI
+5079 GSVTADTKDGAI
-5091 TVTGSASAAQD
+5091 TVTGSASAGQN

-5110 AITVTGT
+5110 A
-5117 STAGKGFTATTG
+5117 
-5129 SGAIELGGDVTA
+5129 
-5141 ETESIKAETKDGAIT
+5141 
-5156 VSGKTDAAKDITL
+5156 
-5169 HSDKGAITV
+5169 
-5178 TGGAEAGD
+5178 
-5186 NFSATTATGDV
+5186 V
-5197 TIGTETGGSVTAGT
+5197 TIGTEDGGSVTAGT
-5211 GNVTVTTGSGDVTVY
+5211 GDVTVTTGSGAVTVY
-5226 GTTEAGTDIAFHSDK
+5226 GSTEAGTDITLHSD
-5241 GTIHVGGASTAGQTF
+5241 
-5256 SATTGGGDIF
+5256 D
-5266 LDGDVTS
+5266 
-5273 KEDRIM
+5273 
-5279 AETESGAITVSGNAG
+5279 GAITV
-5294 AEKDITLKS
+5294 K
-5303 GSGAIKVTGTST
+5303 GTST
-5315 AGKGFTATTGSGDIT
+5315 AGAGFAATTGSGDIT
-5330 LKGDVTTGTDDV
+5330 LEGAVTTGTDDV
-5342 SASTGSGDITIGGII
+5342 SASTGSGNITIGGVI
-5357 TSGSD
+5357 TSGKD

-5376 AVHADKGNITANAKG
+5376 AVQADKGNITASAKG

-5416 LFKGS
+5416 LFEGS
-5421 EDGVHEEIHITS
+5421 EPDKHEEIRITS
-5433 ASGNIT
+5433 KSGDIT
-5439 VTAAGADDIMDTNGE
+5439 VTAAGADDIRDTNRDGDT
-5454 GENGDWAIFTALGEG
+5454 GDWAIFTALGEG

-5492 KNDARVSAGKDDGT
+5492 KNDARVYAAGEGGA

-5524 KNPDAEMQ
+5524 KNPDAEMR

-5542 ELTGSNINLDTIR
+5542 ELTGSDINLDTIR

-5583 DLGSPVGTRF
+5583 DLGSHVGTRF

-5630 DVWGAPPVLDT
+5630 DVWGAPPVLDP
-5641 SKDTIYWIDTP
+5641 SKDTIYWIDTS
-5652 KNRPSVSLNDWYDP
+5652 KNRPSASLDGWYEP

>member
-26 TLARKILSAVA
+26 TLARKILSAVT
-37 ALSVAGQPFAALA
+37 ALSVIGNPFATLA
-50 STVTRVDGT
+50 ASVVTRYDKPNDNIMTG
-59 KIDFN
+59 
-64 NNVGKIYAEQMKG
+64 NVGNIYAETVKN
-77 DVAVNRFDQFNITA
+77 DVAVNRFDKFQIGA

-114 VNSRVDVAGT
+114 VNNRIDVAGT
-124 VNAIKGNQI
+124 VNAIKDNQI

-160 MTPTQDFMKGILD
+160 MTPTQDFMDGILG
-173 NQNFSIDDFANNEWK
+173 NQFSIDDFVNNEWN

-214 INLRAARIQVGG
+214 INLRAAHIQAGG
-226 ENASPDAGALL
+226 ENASSDAGALL

-282 NEYDDTFDTSTTDN
+282 NEYDDTFDTSTTDS

-302 VSVAGGSKVKAA
+302 VSVAGGSEVKAV

-328 YDKYFSDANGE
+328 YDKYFTDESGE
-339 TDGALE
+339 TADELD

-367 VDIAADSHNSFITG
+367 VNAAAESHNSFITAG
-381 GPTDVASLDTI
+381 ITDPDLGDI
-392 NAVLGAGT
+392 NAFIGAAA
-400 INMDAAYAVL
+400 INLDGGYAVL
-410 GSEASV
+410 GGEASV
-416 DVGETAVVE
+416 NVGESASITA
-425 ATAADTADEKALS
+425 TGQDTDTKKALS
-438 ITADSTVNA
+438 LTADSVVRA
-447 AAGAATTAIKFM
+447 AAGASTTAIKLA
-459 NFKHSG
+459 NFKHTG
-465 NVPSAAAAYAKTDNT
+465 NVPSAGAAYAKAEND
-480 ASVTIAGSV
+480 ASVTVAGSV
-489 KSAGSMDVKANADSH
+489 TAEKGSMDIAANAETH
-504 LEAAAVNN
+504 LEAAASNN
-512 VTYAGG
+512 TTYVGG
-518 GSTADETRIN
+518 NINDQTRIN
-528 AAITIANGTNAA
+528 AAVTIADGSNT
-540 SVDIADTAS
+540 SRVDIQDTA
-549 LNAAGD
+549 N
-555 LDVSAV
+555 VSAAARLDIAAT
-561 GTNSVRTEAYA
+561 GTNSVNTQALVKG
-572 ESKESAAV
+572 KESAMA
-580 SAAVNVTAY
+580 ATAVNYTNY
-589 DSSASVNVDGTL
+589 DSSADVNVDANLT
-601 RGSAVNVTTG
+601 GSSVSVTAG
-611 NAVTENTVIADSSIG
+611 NIVLENTVIANSDIG
-626 SGRFKTAAV
+626 SGMLMTSAV
-635 NAALG
+635 NEAVN
-640 SQSFNTIKDALTSI
+640 SQTVGTIKGAVLNI
-654 KNQIYKSED
+654 KNRIYQSED
-663 TINTFVDNAADMF
+663 TVGTLFDGAADLF
-676 SAGATVA
+676 SLGASIGV
-683 VANESH
+683 VEESFTSGVRIGKDINIS
-689 AADVTIGNSASIT
+689 AAD
-702 AENADGAKG
+702 ADGKKG
-711 NIAVK
+711 DI
-716 ASNVIYDTQMRAQG
+716 NVAANTVIQDTHMQAAG
-730 VTNNYTDNNDKKE
+730 VSNNYTEENDQEE
-743 VLINAAVLYADV
+743 VLINAAVLYADMDSEANV
-755 DNRASVTV
+755 IV
-763 EGGSAE
+763 EGGSGDAYTG
-769 NHAALDGADVTI
+769 LDGANVTV
-781 SADSEFRYGR
+781 AAHSEFQYNR
-791 IDRMI
+791 INKMI
-796 GELLALCEQL
+796 GELLLLCDEL
-806 EGAYDSNSDYAEHV
+806 KGAYASNETY
-820 KELADKANA
+820 KANVEKLA
-829 YKENLAKDPSYAD
+829 NLAKAYEDNIAKDPNYAD

-849 AMALALAA
+849 AMALAAAA
-857 QTVSEDASVTTQI
+857 QQVSVDAQNASVTSQI
-870 KEIFTGPF
+870 KDIFIGPF
-878 SVAGAAAEFA
+878 SVAGAAAQFA
-888 NPANYASFRAS
+888 NPANYANFQAS
-899 GGTSGSHDDTTTAA
+899 GGTSGNKDASAGV
-913 IAGSVNINNLN
+913 AGSVNINKLSN
-924 TQAAVRIGKNAVVK
+924 TAFVLVGKGAQIA
-938 AEGQADIGA
+938 AEGKADLDA
-947 HAKQEDV
+947 HVEQNDV
-954 AIVGRIGLNSGSEN
+954 SITGRIGLNSGAET
-968 VIGGSVNVQ
+968 VAGGSVGVHF
-977 QGQADSLVAIAEG
+977 GETHSLVAVAEG
-990 AAVSGASV
+990 ASISGSSV
-998 SLAAENDINR
+998 ALGADNDVTH
-1008 TGIVVGAGKGG
+1008 TGIVINAGKGG
-1019 NVAAAG
+1019 TNGLSGMAG
-1025 MVNYM
+1025 YM
-1030 EGSSSAVVSVD
+1030 EGDSSAVISVD
-1041 DEASLN
+1041 DEASLAASSGSASDTEENKDQSGLVSIN
-1047 AEADADAA
+1047 AE
-1055 DGEAKKKDGSVS
+1055 
-1067 LHARNDT
+1067 NTT
-1074 VITSIAGGAVLGTAA
+1074 VITNIAGGGAIGQAA
-1089 GVGASIGITD
+1089 AIGASVGITN
-1099 YEVDTI
+1099 YTVDTV
-1105 AAVADNDAD
+1105 AAVTDNDAD
-1114 AVRDA
+1114 ASRGEEEPVSGLAGMVYRGLTDEEKGA
-1119 DDPAARLLAH
+1119 LFGTAA
-1129 VRNGLNAEEA
+1129 NKMT
-1139 AALYGAG
+1139 
-1146 AVAADGAG
+1146 DTG
-1154 ITANTFC
+1154 ITAEDFAIHALND
-1161 ANAENGSVINTVTVA
+1161 SVINTITIA
-1176 GGAVTGS
+1176 GSATTGD
-1183 DSDEPGIFDKANN
+1183 DSDEPGIFDKIGN
-1196 FIANTGNRFQN
+1196 FVSNTGNRIHN
-1207 VFNRADTAFHNK
+1207 GFNTIDSKLSGAFPDKMKELAGTVNDPGK
-1219 LGEGISVPPE
+1219 R
-1229 ALPTNMEATNPKVGT
+1229 PTNMQATNANMGAN
-1244 DLPSLSLAGAGS
+1244 LPSLSIAGAGS
-1256 ASVNV
+1256 ASVNLV
-1261 VDSETAAL
+1261 SGSTAAL
-1269 VENAAVS
+1269 VENANIHLTKKDAKVQ
-1276 LHPAGDAAAAMTVAA
+1276 AGA

-1302 AGALTWKQS
+1302 AGAISWKQAI
-1311 VTETNWNNKNVGL
+1311 TEQNWNNTNVGL
-1324 AGAVAVNDAGS
+1324 AGAVGVN
-1335 TVTAL
+1335 VTATDVVSL

-1399 LMEENTVN
+1399 LMEDNTVN
-1407 ENADDGAST
+1407 ENADDGAAT

-1489 VGVSASAAQEK
+1489 VGVSASAAQKK

-1529 SVGVR
+1529 AVGVR

-1732 VESYTEDGSAAVNVN
+1732 VESYTEDGSASVNVN

-1853 AQVNRADITNADG
+1853 AQVNRADITTADG

-1874 DTLSLDT
+1874 DTSSLDT

-1992 NRANIMT
+1992 NRANIET

-2083 AAIKGDETKVTALGR
+2083 AAIEGDETKVTALGR

-2107 VADSSIL
+2107 VADGSIL

-2209 GIVGTANGT
+2209 GIVGTANVT

-2244 ESAEN
+2244 ASAKN

-2289 LLDGKTTARLHNA
+2289 LLDGKTTARLHTA

-2363 GDEAG
+2363 GEGAG
-2368 HVNVGAENTTKVN
+2368 HVNVGAENATKVN

-2578 EAAAGKGTA
+2578 EAAAGKGAA

-2601 AHLYT
+2601 AHLYA

-2998 EVRIDGKSYAV
+2998 EVRIDGKSYAAI
-3009 VSNEA
+3009 SNEA

-3041 TLKGVWNA
+3041 TLKGAWNA

-3065 MADAVRA
+3065 TADAVRA
-3072 AILNGSG
+3072 AIIGGSG
-3079 TWLHNVIDNAADVN
+3079 TWLDNVIQNAADVN
-3093 LKDAKITTTGAQNY
+3093 LTDASITTGGAQSY
-3107 TAQNRA
+3107 TAENRA
-3113 DYVGTIKGSGYGVAT
+3113 DYTGAINGSGYGGLDVN
-3128 GSATD
+3128 ATD
-3133 FEDTIK
+3133 FKDDIDFHAAVTMD
-3139 FSAGVNITGST
+3139 GST

-3156 DGGITAFASTD
+3156 GGGITAFALTD
-3167 GSITSK
+3167 GTLTAK

-3194 YDNSVDVNGSTLTT
+3194 YDNRVNVEGSTLTT

-3216 LAATDDTDVKL
+3216 LAAADDTDVKL

-3233 QGGVIGAASAAVTNT
+3233 QGGVIGAASAAVKNT

-3258 KESALHSTNDVNLY
+3258 GNSVLHSTNDVNLY

-3363 GDTVKSETTENFVN
+3363 GDTVKSETTENFVE

-3389 LAITIDGQTTTTK
+3389 LDITIDGQTTTKEPT
-3402 PEYNE
+3402 YV
-3407 EQTEVVTEGGI
+3407 EVELKDEDGNPILDEDGNPRKETVLDTEGGI

-3433 FDTDSLKLT
+3433 FDTGSLELT

-3572 DVSSFGGKQTA
+3572 DVSSFDGTQAA
-3583 DGVSGETPKITVTGG
+3583 DGVSGETPSITVTGG
-3598 TQDFS
+3598 TKDFS
-3603 ATDKLVKPDIGI
+3603 DNTDKLVKPDIGI

-3686 YLYEQYSKNSSA
+3686 YLYEQYSKNQSE

-3731 VVGTDDVTITNN
+3731 IVGTDDVTITNN

-3793 GADYTISEDGL
+3793 GADYTISKDGL

-3855 VSALDAAWQTAPVTL
+3855 VAALDAAWQTAPVTL

-3883 NGGGEYWNADTKQ
+3883 NGGGEYWNTDTQQ

-3974 TDKNQLKTVDGKAV
+3974 TDKNQLKIVDGKAV

-4004 YYVGDTTLPDW
+4004 YYVGDTTLPGW
-4015 TDGTPDYQPAE
+4015 TSGTPDYQPAK

-4061 DDLLQRIKQV
+4061 DDLLQRIEQV

-4105 LTIKWNYSDLLDE
+4105 LTIKWTYSDLLDE

-4160 SSTTGIKADNAV
+4160 SSTTGLKADNAV
-4172 QIGFIGTDGKGNIQV
+4172 QIGFIGTDGTGNIQV

-4218 TSTAGGI
+4218 TSNAGGI

-4257 SLDAVTTAGD
+4257 SLNAVTTAGN

-4283 AGGTDGGYTAST
+4283 AGGTDDGYTAST
-4295 GSVFI
+4295 GSVSI
-4300 RTKGS
+4300 RTEGS
-4305 LFDAGQYD
+4305 LFDAGQNG

-4324 STAGSI
+4324 SGGSI
-4330 GTKDKALTIVG
+4330 GSLDENGTVTNEFRIVG

-4351 ASSVNAQAQGD
+4351 ASSVNAQAKGD

-4398 TKESASSTAE
+4398 TEDSASSTAE

-4422 DDTEDSSAKAAEAA
+4422 DDTEDSSDKAAEAA

-4484 AVTGANGD
+4484 ALTEANGD

-4531 NSDNYGWSQNQL
+4531 NRDNYGWSQNQL

-4552 NADPG
+4552 NAEPG

-4588 TIAYGDLN
+4588 TIAYGVLN

-4610 DLTWGDD
+4610 DLTWGDG

-4632 EETGEVN
+4632 EGTGAVN

-4673 GVDVNTLKGE
+4673 GVDVSTLKGE

-4694 SSTVNDGGYVH
+4694 GSTVNDGGYVH

-4711 VDVRAEGDISIYQMT
+4711 VDVRAEGDISIFQT
-4726 GDRDAEGDL
+4726 AGDL
-4735 RILSAATDG
+4735 QILSAATEG

-4761 STAQGYINAGTELN
+4761 STAQGYINAGTKLN
-4775 LIAGGAVGSADT
+4775 LIAGTGIGTEDT

-4800 DAKNGGI
+4800 STQSGGI
-4807 YLTGTNSSHTDDGTL
+4807 YLAGTNSSHTDDGTL

-4834 TGEGSISLGRE
+4834 TGEGFIQLGRE
-4845 DDPATESSE
+4845 DAE
-4854 AVAGSISTTD
+4854 GSISTTD

-4892 HLTAGTVN
+4892 DLTARG
-4900 EDGTAGTIGS
+4900 GS
-4910 VTQNEDAAG
+4910 VTQSKDSAG
-4919 SIHAGTVNLSTT
+4919 SIHAGAVNISTT

-4940 NVIDRFAAEGLGEA
+4940 NVISRFAAEGLGEA

-4963 VSAAENVSV
+4963 VSAAENVTV
-4972 AFGDETNKGIT
+4972 GFGKEGDESRHIT
-4983 VHDGGITVTQTHDDG
+4983 VHDGGITVTHDTKAEGG
-4998 GSLTI
+4998 GSLSI
-5003 TGSAA
+5003 TGSA
-5008 TTETEEPVDASIAFT
+5008 TTKTADDIDASIAFT
-5023 STGGL
+5023 STGGI
-5028 TNTGTLTSADA
+5028 TNDGTLDSADA
-5039 VTMTAQGGITQTGDV
+5039 VTMTAKGDIKQTGDV

-5070 LGGSVTSTA
+5070 LGGSVTSTDA
-5079 GSVTADTNSGVI
+5079 SVKADTDSGAI

-5110 AITVTGT
+5110 A
-5117 STAGKGFTATTG
+5117 
-5129 SGAIELGGDVTA
+5129 
-5141 ETESIKAETKDGAIT
+5141 
-5156 VSGKTDAAKDITL
+5156 
-5169 HSDKGAITV
+5169 
-5178 TGGAEAGD
+5178 
-5186 NFSATTATGDV
+5186 V
-5197 TIGTETGGSVTAGT
+5197 TIGTEGDTTSGSVTAGT
-5211 GNVTVTTGSGDVTVY
+5211 DVTVTTGSGDVTVY
-5226 GTTEAGTDIAFHSDK
+5226 GSTEAGNDATFHSDEGNIALK
-5241 GTIHVGGASTAGQTF
+5241 GSITTTTGDVI
-5256 SATTGGGDIF
+5256 ATTGD
-5266 LDGDVTS
+5266 
-5273 KEDRIM
+5273 
-5279 AETESGAITVSGNAG
+5279 AETH
-5294 AEKDITLKS
+5294 
-5303 GSGAIKVTGTST
+5303 
-5315 AGKGFTATTGSGDIT
+5315 
-5330 LKGDVTTGTDDV
+5330 
-5342 SASTGSGDITIGGII
+5342 TGSGDITIGGAI
-5357 TSGSD
+5357 TSGKD
-5362 VTAETEDG
+5362 VTADTENG
-5370 NITFAE
+5370 NITFVDE
-5376 AVHADKGNITANAKG
+5376 VHADSGRITANAG
-5391 TGSIRVTDDL
+5391 GDGNIRVTDDL

-5416 LFKGS
+5416 RFEGS
-5421 EDGVHEEIHITS
+5421 EAGVHEEILVTS
-5433 ASGNIT
+5433 TSGNISL
-5439 VTAAGADDIMDTNGE
+5439 TAQGAGHIMDTNGE
-5454 GENGDWAIFTALGEG
+5454 GETGDWAILTAAGEG

-5492 KNDARVSAGKDDGT
+5492 KNDARVYAAGEGGT

-5524 KNPDAEMQ
+5524 KNPDAEMR

-5630 DVWGAPPVLDT
+5630 DVWGAPPVLDP
-5641 SKDTIYWIDTP
+5641 SKDTIYWIDTS